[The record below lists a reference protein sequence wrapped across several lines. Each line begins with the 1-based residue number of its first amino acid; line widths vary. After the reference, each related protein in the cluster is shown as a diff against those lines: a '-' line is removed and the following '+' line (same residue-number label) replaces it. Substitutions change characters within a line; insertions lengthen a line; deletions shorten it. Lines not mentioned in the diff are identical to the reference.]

1 MMNRDRFLTKSR
13 MKIGLECPMKLS
25 FYDDKNQYNSL
36 QGDTEFLDFLAEGGY
51 QVGEL
56 AKFYYKFHFP
66 NSHFIDITSLGYKE
80 SIEETCEALKYENVI
95 ITEPAISFNNFFIRV
110 DVLIK
115 QGNDIKLIEVKSKS
129 YNSNN
134 ENGFLNLK
142 KSPISIKSEWR
153 PYLADIAFQ
162 TYVTSQSYPDW
173 NIEPYLL
180 LIDKNKATN
189 IDGLNQLFEIRS
201 EKTDNNKKILSVR
214 ADEDKLNTLKEEI
227 KNSVLTEVSV
237 SRTVSSILYGDEFYG
252 EKFDDRLNRPLRIF
266 HTNNNS
272 NFIEAANQLSIS
284 YKENKPL
291 DKTNENIGAHC
302 SQCPFCWS
310 KLIPG
315 YKESGDYIQ
324 NIWNFPKNK
333 LVDLF
338 KIGIFTIE
346 QLSQNLDL
354 SPLKKDGKRYKRQL
368 TQINFTSNNMKNDLI
383 ENGLKDEINS
393 WDFPFHFIDFET
405 CTVPLPFHKNE
416 YPYSTIAFQFS
427 IHTMDAMGHIEHRE
441 WIAKEKSI
449 DPSFEFVQKIKSI
462 LEKDN
467 GSIFMY
473 ASHENTVLQ
482 SIKKRMKQ
490 KGDKYLDEISFIN
503 EISFAKNEQKPQR
516 AMIDMKKIIEHYYY
530 NYFMKGSI
538 SLKAVLPAIMKTS
551 EFLKEKYSKE
561 LDFGTNLKGK
571 TFYQERDNIIL
582 DPYKLL
588 PKIDSEI
595 DSANT
600 IFGEELLSDGTAAM
614 KAFQILQFSRDV
626 LEKKEE
632 ENLIKALLNY
642 CELDT
647 LAMLML
653 YEHLNFLVYK

>member
-1 MMNRDRFLTKSR
+1 MNKDRFLTKSR

-56 AKFYYKFHFP
+56 AKFYYKFHFS
-66 NSHFIDITSLGYKE
+66 NFHYIDITSLGYKE
-80 SIEETCEALKYENVI
+80 SIKETYEALKYENVI
-95 ITEPAISFNNFFIRV
+95 IAEPAISFDNFFIRV
-110 DVLIK
+110 DILIK
-115 QGNDIKLIEVKSKS
+115 QGSDIKLIEVKSKS

-142 KSPISIKSEWR
+142 KSPVSIKSEWR

-162 TYVTSQSYPDW
+162 TYVTSQSYPEW

-180 LIDKNKATN
+180 LINKNKATN

-201 EKTDNNKKILSVR
+201 EKTDNNKRILSVK

-227 KNSVLTEVSV
+227 KDSVLTEVSV
-237 SRTVSSILYGDEFYG
+237 NRTVSSILNGNEFYG
-252 EKFDDRLNRPLRIF
+252 EKFDDRLNRPLRF
-266 HTNNNS
+266 FYTNNNS
-272 NFIEAANQLSIS
+272 NFIEAAKQLSIA

-291 DKTNENIGAHC
+291 DKTSKNIGAHC

-310 KLIPG
+310 KLIPE

-333 LVDLF
+333 LSDLF

-346 QLSQNLDL
+346 QLSKNLEF

-368 TQINFTSNNMKNDLI
+368 TQINFTSNNMKNDFI
-383 ENGLKDEINS
+383 ENGLKDEMNS

-427 IHTMDAMGHIEHRE
+427 VHTMDKMGHIEHRE

-482 SIKKRMKQ
+482 SIKNRMIQ
-490 KGDKYLDEISFIN
+490 KGDKYLDELSFIN

-588 PKIDSEI
+588 PKIDSDI

-600 IFGEELLSDGTAAM
+600 IFGEELLADGTAAM

-653 YEHLNFLVYK
+653 YEHLNFLVHK

>member
-1 MMNRDRFLTKSR
+1 MNKDRFLTKSR

-56 AKFYYKFHFP
+56 AKFYYKFHFS
-66 NSHFIDITSLGYKE
+66 NSHYIDITSLGYKE
-80 SIEETCEALKYENVI
+80 SIKETYEALKYENVI
-95 ITEPAISFNNFFIRV
+95 IAEPAISFDNFFIRV
-110 DVLIK
+110 DILIK
-115 QGNDIKLIEVKSKS
+115 QGSDIKLIEVKSKS

-142 KSPISIKSEWR
+142 KSPVSIKSEWR

-162 TYVTSQSYPDW
+162 TYVTSQSYPEW

-180 LIDKNKATN
+180 LINKNKATN

-201 EKTDNNKKILSVR
+201 EKTDNNKRILSVK

-227 KNSVLTEVSV
+227 KDSVLTEVSV
-237 SRTVSSILYGDEFYG
+237 NRTVSSILYGNEFYG
-252 EKFDDRLNRPLRIF
+252 EKFDDRLNRPLRF
-266 HTNNNS
+266 FYTNNNS
-272 NFIEAANQLSIS
+272 NFIEAAKQLSIA

-291 DKTNENIGAHC
+291 DKTSKNIGAHC

-310 KLIPG
+310 KLIPE

-333 LVDLF
+333 LSDLF

-346 QLSQNLDL
+346 QLSKNLEL

-368 TQINFTSNNMKNDLI
+368 TQINFTSNNMKNDFI
-383 ENGLKDEINS
+383 ENGLKDEMNS

-427 IHTMDAMGHIEHRE
+427 VHTMDKMGHIEHRE

-588 PKIDSEI
+588 PKIDSDI

-600 IFGEELLSDGTAAM
+600 IFGEELLADGTAAM

-653 YEHLNFLVYK
+653 YEHLNFLIHK

>member
-1 MMNRDRFLTKSR
+1 MNKDRFLTKSR

-56 AKFYYKFHFP
+56 AKFYYKFHFS
-66 NSHFIDITSLGYKE
+66 NSHYIDITSLGYKE
-80 SIEETCEALKYENVI
+80 SIKETYEALKYENVI
-95 ITEPAISFNNFFIRV
+95 IAEPAISFDNFFIRV
-110 DVLIK
+110 DILIK
-115 QGNDIKLIEVKSKS
+115 QGSDIKLIEVKSKS

-142 KSPISIKSEWR
+142 KSPVSIKSEWR

-162 TYVTSQSYPDW
+162 TYVTSQSYPEW

-180 LIDKNKATN
+180 LINKNKATN

-201 EKTDNNKKILSVR
+201 EKTDNNKRILSVK

-227 KNSVLTEVSV
+227 KDSVLTEVSV
-237 SRTVSSILYGDEFYG
+237 NRTVSSILYGNEFYG
-252 EKFDDRLNRPLRIF
+252 EKFDDRLNRPLRF
-266 HTNNNS
+266 FYTNNNS
-272 NFIEAANQLSIS
+272 NFIEAAKQLSIA

-291 DKTNENIGAHC
+291 DKTSKNIGAHC

-310 KLIPG
+310 KLIPE

-333 LVDLF
+333 LSDLF

-346 QLSQNLDL
+346 QLSKNLEF

-368 TQINFTSNNMKNDLI
+368 TQINFSSNNMKNDFI
-383 ENGLKDEINS
+383 ENGLKDEMNS

-427 IHTMDAMGHIEHRE
+427 IHTMDAKGHIEHRE
-441 WIAKEKSI
+441 WIAKEKSV

-482 SIKKRMKQ
+482 SIKNRMTQ
-490 KGDKYLDEISFIN
+490 KGDKYLDELSFIN

-588 PKIDSEI
+588 PKIDSDI

-600 IFGEELLSDGTAAM
+600 IFGEELLADGTAAM

-653 YEHLNFLVYK
+653 YEHLNFLVHK

>member
-1 MMNRDRFLTKSR
+1 MNKDRFLTKSR

-56 AKFYYKFHFP
+56 AKFYYKFHFS
-66 NSHFIDITSLGYKE
+66 NSHYIDITSLGYKE
-80 SIEETCEALKYENVI
+80 SIKETYEALKYENVI
-95 ITEPAISFNNFFIRV
+95 IAEPAISFDNFFIRV
-110 DVLIK
+110 DILIK
-115 QGNDIKLIEVKSKS
+115 QGSDIKLIEVKSKS

-142 KSPISIKSEWR
+142 KSPVSIKSEWR

-162 TYVTSQSYPDW
+162 TYVTSQSYPEW

-180 LIDKNKATN
+180 LINKNKATN

-201 EKTDNNKKILSVR
+201 EKTDNNKRILSVK

-227 KNSVLTEVSV
+227 KDSVLTEVSV
-237 SRTVSSILYGDEFYG
+237 NRTVSSILYGNEFYG
-252 EKFDDRLNRPLRIF
+252 EKFDDRLNRPLRF
-266 HTNNNS
+266 FYTNNNS
-272 NFIEAANQLSIS
+272 NFIEAAKQLSIA

-291 DKTNENIGAHC
+291 DKTSKNIGAHC

-310 KLIPG
+310 KLIPE

-333 LVDLF
+333 LTDLF

-346 QLSQNLDL
+346 QLSKNLEF

-383 ENGLKDEINS
+383 ENGLKDEMSS
-393 WDFPFHFIDFET
+393 WNLPFHFIDFET

-427 IHTMDAMGHIEHRE
+427 IHTMDKMGHIEHRE

-588 PKIDSEI
+588 PKIDSDI

-600 IFGEELLSDGTAAM
+600 IFGEELLADGTAAM

-653 YEHLNFLVYK
+653 YEHLNFLIHK